1 MIWISKRSN
10 RLYSRGISLRIIR
23 LIPAV
28 QVVSSVALQEP
39 NHEDLCRLYLL
50 WR

>member
-10 RLYSRGISLRIIR
+10 RLYSREISLRIIR
-23 LIPAV
+23 PIPAV

-39 NHEDLCRLYLL
+39 NQFILC
-50 WR
+50 